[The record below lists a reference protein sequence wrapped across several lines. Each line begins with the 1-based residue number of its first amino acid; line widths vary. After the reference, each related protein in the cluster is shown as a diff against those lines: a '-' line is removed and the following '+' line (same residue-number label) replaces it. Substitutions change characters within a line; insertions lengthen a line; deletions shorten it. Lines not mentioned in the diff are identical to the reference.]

1 MDMMKY
7 SLEERREMLK
17 KMSKEEQHWISFYG
31 WNYKENINWTRDMES
46 KKLRKEW
53 DRIIRLYLS
62 DNFNEKYFGEHR
74 NSMGRGWVD
83 DKNVV
88 FQEILFE
95 EKYRRL
101 RKDKKEEI
109 LKDTFKIENDLGLRI
124 EHCWNKFGGSYVR
137 IEMDFS
143 ELKTKTMKIG
153 NK

>member
-1 MDMMKY
+1 MGKIK
-7 SLEERREMLK
+7 LK
-17 KMSKEEQHWISFYG
+17 PKAKKGVIKVKALVKHP
-31 WNYKENINWTRDMES
+31 MET
-46 KKLRKEW
+46 
-53 DRIIRLYLS
+53 
-62 DNFNEKYFGEHR
+62 G
-74 NSMGRGWVD
+74 
-83 DKNVV
+83 
-88 FQEILFE
+88 
-95 EKYRRL
+95 L

>member
-95 EKYRRL
+95 EKYR
-101 RKDKKEEI
+101 
-109 LKDTFKIENDLGLRI
+109 
-124 EHCWNKFGGSYVR
+124 
-137 IEMDFS
+137 
-143 ELKTKTMKIG
+143 
-153 NK
+153 